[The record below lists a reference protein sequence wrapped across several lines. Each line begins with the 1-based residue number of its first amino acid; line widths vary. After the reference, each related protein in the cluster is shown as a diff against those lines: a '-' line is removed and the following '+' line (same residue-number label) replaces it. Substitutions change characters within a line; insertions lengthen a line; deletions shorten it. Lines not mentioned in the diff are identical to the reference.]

1 MVLAKIGH
9 MMPWMGDPY
18 LIPLAHLPA
27 RYEEA
32 ERLRVWLLGK
42 EDAGD
47 GADEILAEDV
57 RELKA
62 KARKQK
68 RVKAKM
74 RIAR

>member
-9 MMPWMGDPY
+9 MMPWLGDPY

-32 ERLRVWLLGK
+32 WRLLVWSLGK
-42 EDAGD
+42 EESD
-47 GADEILAEDV
+47 GADEILADDV
-57 RELKA
+57 REMKA
-62 KARKQK
+62 KARKAK
-68 RVKAKM
+68 RAKAKM